1 MSELVYLPVE
11 QLWPHP
17 DNPRKVV
24 DDLEELAA
32 SIRENGVLQ
41 NLTVVHVP
49 EHAMDEG
56 ERRKVFEETQRN
68 GVDTDA
74 YKQAKAL
81 LDSGS
86 IPEHY
91 TVIIGHRRLAAA
103 KLAGL
108 EKVPCVIAEMT
119 EKEQIQTMLLENMQR
134 KDLKVYEEA
143 QAFQLL
149 LDFGDTVEEV
159 SEKSGF
165 SATTIRRRVKLTEL
179 DQAKLKEIVDSRPI
193 SLSDFEEL
201 NKIEDLETRNEVLE
215 KIGTDN
221 FKYAVNEAVRKQ
233 AAKKVLPEIER
244 MFKEYKIK
252 KVNSYEVYDNTYSK
266 IGDSVKFTDKDW
278 PKNKTKLLGM
288 LTKKLGKNKDAK
300 ACCVLNENWG
310 EITFY
315 VRTKPKKA
323 EANKEESAKVKA
335 AKEAWEELKRQCN
348 EIRLLR
354 KAFVDELK
362 CTAKNKMIIL
372 EGALMAGLSNAAL
385 YEGSDHDT
393 VRKLLQ
399 VEENSLE
406 WGQREAFY
414 AMKIPTVEPKDWPKL
429 VYCLFND
436 TESKCLT
443 TNDGYKSKMPEYNPQ
458 AHIILLYKW
467 LVKLGY
473 EVSDK
478 EHALVYGSDE
488 IYENATAGGEC
499 AKPVPEADTPDQDGG
514 AGEV

>member
-11 QLWPHP
+11 QLCPHP

-56 ERRKVFEETQRN
+56 ERRKVFEETQHN
-68 GVDTDA
+68 NVNSDA

-103 KLAGL
+103 KIAGL

-165 SATTIRRRVKLTEL
+165 SSTTIRRRVKLTEL

-201 NKIEDLETRNEVLE
+201 NKIEDLKTRNQVLE

-221 FKYAVNEAVRKQ
+221 FKYAVNEAVREQ
-233 AAKKVLPEIER
+233 AVKKVLPEIKR
-244 MFKEYKIK
+244 MLKANKIK
-252 KVNSYEVYDNTYSK
+252 EVNSYEVYDNTYSK
-266 IGDSVKFTDKDW
+266 IGESVKFTDKDW
-278 PKNKTKLLGM
+278 SKNKTKLLGM
-288 LTKKLGKNKDAK
+288 LTKKLEKQKDAK
-300 ACCVLNENWG
+300 PCCVLNERWG
-310 EITFY
+310 DITFY
-315 VRTKPKKA
+315 IRIKAKK
-323 EANKEESAKVKA
+323 EKVDKEESAKIKA

-372 EGALMAGLSNAAL
+372 EGALMAGLCNGAL

-393 VRKLLQ
+393 ITNLLQ
-399 VEENSLE
+399 VEEKSLE
-406 WGQREAFY
+406 WDQLEAAY

-429 VYCLFND
+429 VYCMFND
-436 TESKCLT
+436 TEAKCLT
-443 TNDGYKSKMPEYNPQ
+443 TKDGYKSEMPKYNPQ

-488 IYENATAGGEC
+488 IYEKTKAADPE
-499 AKPVPEADTPDQDGG
+499 PVPAGTTETDQ
-514 AGEV
+514 AEQPGEV

>member
-49 EHAMDEG
+49 EHVMDEG

-68 GVDTDA
+68 GVNSDA

-103 KLAGL
+103 KIAGL

-201 NKIEDLETRNEVLE
+201 NKIEDLKTRNQVLE

-221 FKYAVNEAVRKQ
+221 FKYAVNEAVREQ

-244 MFKEYKIK
+244 MFKEYRIK
-252 KVNSYEVYDNTYSK
+252 KVNSYDVYDNTYSK

-278 PKNKTKLLGM
+278 PKNKVAPRM
-288 LTKKLGKNKDAK
+288 R
-300 ACCVLNENWG
+300 CV
-310 EITFY
+310 
-315 VRTKPKKA
+315 
-323 EANKEESAKVKA
+323 
-335 AKEAWEELKRQCN
+335 
-348 EIRLLR
+348 
-354 KAFVDELK
+354 D
-362 CTAKNKMIIL
+362 
-372 EGALMAGLSNAAL
+372 
-385 YEGSDHDT
+385 
-393 VRKLLQ
+393 
-399 VEENSLE
+399 
-406 WGQREAFY
+406 
-414 AMKIPTVEPKDWPKL
+414 
-429 VYCLFND
+429 
-436 TESKCLT
+436 
-443 TNDGYKSKMPEYNPQ
+443 
-458 AHIILLYKW
+458 
-467 LVKLGY
+467 
-473 EVSDK
+473 
-478 EHALVYGSDE
+478 
-488 IYENATAGGEC
+488 
-499 AKPVPEADTPDQDGG
+499 
-514 AGEV
+514 